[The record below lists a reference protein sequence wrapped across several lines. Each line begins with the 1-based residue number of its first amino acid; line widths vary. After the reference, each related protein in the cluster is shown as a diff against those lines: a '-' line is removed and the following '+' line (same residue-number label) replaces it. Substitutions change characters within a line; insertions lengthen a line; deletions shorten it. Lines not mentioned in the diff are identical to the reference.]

1 MQASGEAAVILYGR
15 DLSPYAR
22 RVAIWARLQGRA
34 LERRALAATDPR
46 DAEAIRAVHPGLRVP
61 VLELEDGT
69 RLIESFAICDWLDET
84 VPEGRRLV
92 PASGPARRDGLQR
105 IALAH
110 ATTEKIVALVYER
123 NRRPETLHW
132 PEWQERLAGQV
143 RGGFAALE
151 AAAPAVVSSAARR
164 PTAPTSPRSAR
175 SRWPRRPTRGSSS
188 PALRGSRRSPSG
200 RWRCRPSPR
209 PTPAPD
215 GTRAGLDSGLATA

>member
-84 VPEGRRLV
+84 APEGRRLV

-123 NRRPETLHW
+123 NRRPEALHW

-151 AAAPAVVSSAARR
+151 AAAPAAGFFGGA
-164 PTAPTSPRSAR
+164 
-175 SRWPRRPTRGSSS
+175 
-188 PALRGSRRSPSG
+188 
-200 RWRCRPSPR
+200 
-209 PTPAPD
+209 APD
-215 GTRAGLDSGLATA
+215 GSDIATVCALQMAEATNPWLLEPGSPRLAALAERAMALPAFAETDPRA